1 MLRTGFNPGLL
12 RVRTDGGLNVSLLH
26 WAVVSLCFAPAWRE
40 TPTTQ
45 PDNAAIRDYLSA
57 NGLANRGLYEMAT
70 EDYRRFLAA
79 HADAEQAPAARYGLA
94 VCLMRMGKTDAAAD
108 ELAQLDRR
116 PQFNFSVE
124 VTTLL
129 GQCRLLQK
137 RYGDATTLL
146 TRVVDKHGDHEL
158 ADDAAALRIESAH
171 RDDRFDDAKKFHDA
185 FVARWPKSPMRSRA
199 EYFGGLAR
207 MSLREY
213 PAAAECFLRL
223 TKDYPNDSLAK
234 EASLHLAQCLQQTD
248 ASDSAIEQY
257 RAILKTADGPQV
269 PDAMHGL
276 ASILLRK
283 GQADEAGKLFDQFLE
298 RFSKHPLA
306 SSARILRG
314 RAWFEQGRFDR
325 AERAFSDARKHDL
338 DPALADDAAYWIAKC
353 RLRSDD
359 TAAAATMLAEAIESH
374 SQSDLLAEMIYD
386 RAVALSRAGDPK
398 AAAAALADFAQ
409 RFAAHSLAPDA
420 LYLLAVC
427 EQRGGNYA
435 ASRKHCDTFAR
446 QFARHEKAA
455 EVAFL
460 AAENEFLEGRYEP
473 AVKAYRDL
481 LDEQSDDKRA
491 ATIKLRLGTAL
502 VRLKRPTEAATI
514 LAEAAAGGG
523 DAMRPAW
530 LMLGDIAFEQSQ
542 WADAS
547 AHFTKY
553 LDAGLD
559 ASAADDALLK
569 LGLSEQREGH
579 HDAALQAF
587 DRLLEHFA
595 DSPQRAQA
603 RFERGQA
610 LLALKQPEDAAKEF
624 ERVLDESR
632 DSRFAPYALQHLGT
646 IAQQAGRL
654 DEAAKRFDEAAQA
667 APQGEVAADAA
678 LQSALSMLAAE
689 KYGDAEKA
697 LTSFLDGHSSHPRAG
712 EARARRAIAMARL
725 NRAADAIKEM
735 DAIERD
741 GAATLDPALLH
752 TLRYEKA
759 WCLRT
764 SGRESDALPIYK
776 SLLDSPDRR
785 LSTQAALELADI
797 DMRAKRFAAASALLS
812 RIKLDESPDAA
823 LIEQISYRLAV
834 CNYEQGKFAEAAEA
848 FTDFIKKH
856 PKSTQIASANA
867 LCGEALVKSGQP
879 GAAVARLKRVTEQH
893 ADDPACGPAL
903 LRLGETLAT
912 LQRWPECRQAF
923 ADYLERFSSSELAF
937 QAQFGVGWA
946 EENQNRHA
954 EAIKAYRLVIDKH
967 KGPTAARAQFQIG
980 ECLFAKKEYE
990 AAARELLKVDILYAY
1005 PEWSAAALY
1014 EAGRC
1019 FEKLERAADARA
1031 QFTQVVDKYKDT
1043 RWAALARQR
1052 LSAAPVA
1059 TALPGK
1065 DDSKATE

>member
-1 MLRTGFNPGLL
+1 MSPDRL
-12 RVRTDGGLNVSLLH
+12 RVRNDGGLNVSILQ

-40 TPTTQ
+40 TQTTQ
-45 PDNAAIRDYLSA
+45 PDNTAIRDYLSA
-57 NGLANRGLYEMAT
+57 NGLANRGLYEMAA
-70 EDYRRFLAA
+70 EDYRKFLAA

-94 VCLMRMGKTDAAAD
+94 VCLMRMGNTDAAAD
-108 ELAQLDRR
+108 ELALLDKR

-137 RYGDATTLL
+137 RFGDATPLL
-146 TRVVDKHGDHEL
+146 TRVVDKHGEHDL
-158 ADDAAALRIESAH
+158 ADDAAALRIEAAH
-171 RDDRFDDAKKFHDA
+171 RDENFEDAKKFHDA
-185 FVARWPKSPMRSRA
+185 FIARWPKSPLRPRA

-207 MSLREY
+207 MSLQDY
-213 PAAAECFLRL
+213 PTAAECFLRL
-223 TKDYPNDSLAK
+223 TKDAPNDPLAK
-234 EASLHLAQCLQQTD
+234 EATLHLAQCLQQTD

-257 RAILKTADGPQV
+257 RAILKAAEGPQV
-269 PDAMHGL
+269 PDALHGL

-283 GQADEAGKLFDQFLE
+283 GQAEEAGKLLDQFLE
-298 RFSKHPLA
+298 RFGKHGLA

-325 AERAFSDARKHDL
+325 AERAFHDARKHHL

-353 RLRSDD
+353 KLRTDD
-359 TAAAATMLAEAIESH
+359 ASAAASLLAEAIESH
-374 SQSDLLAEMIYD
+374 PQSDLLAEMTYD
-386 RAVALSRAGDPK
+386 RAVALSRAGDHK
-398 AAAAALADFAQ
+398 VAAATLADFAQ
-409 RFAAHSLAPDA
+409 RFATHPLAPDA
-420 LYLLAVC
+420 LYLLAAS
-427 EQRGGNYA
+427 EQRAGNYTS
-435 ASRKHCDTFAR
+435 SRKHCDAFAE
-446 QFARHEKAA
+446 QFAKHDKAA

-473 AVKAYRDL
+473 AVKAYRGL
-481 LDEQSDDKRA
+481 LDEQNDELRA

-502 VRLKRPTEAATI
+502 VRLKRPSEAAKV
-514 LAEAAAGGG
+514 LVEATSNDN

-547 AHFTKY
+547 GHFTKY
-553 LDAGLD
+553 LDGGLD
-559 ASAADDALLK
+559 VPTADDALLK
-569 LGLSEQREGH
+569 LGLAEQRQGH
-579 HDAALQAF
+579 PDTALKAF
-587 DRLLEHFA
+587 DKLLNHFE

-624 ERVLDESR
+624 ERVLEESR
-632 DSRFAPYALQHLGT
+632 DSRFAPYALTHLGT

-697 LTSFLDGHSSHPRAG
+697 LATFLDSHSAHPRAG
-712 EARARRAIAMARL
+712 EARARRAIALARL
-725 NRAADAIKEM
+725 NRPADAIKEM
-735 DAIERD
+735 DALERD
-741 GAATLDPALLH
+741 AAATLDPALLH

-759 WCLRT
+759 WCLRS
-764 SGRESDALPIYK
+764 SGREVDALPIYK
-776 SLLDSPDRR
+776 SLLDSPDRQ
-785 LSTQAALELADI
+785 LAAQSALELADI
-797 DMRAKRFAAASALLS
+797 DMRAKRFSAASELLR
-812 RIKLDESPDAA
+812 RIKPDESTDAA
-823 LIEQISYRLAV
+823 LLEQISYRVAV
-834 CNYEQGKFAEAAEA
+834 CEYEQGQFAEAAEA
-848 FTDFIKKH
+848 FSEFIKNH
-856 PKSTQIASANA
+856 PKSAQTASANA
-867 LCGEALVKSGQP
+867 LCGEALVKAGSP
-879 GAAVARLKRVTEQH
+879 AAAVAKLKRVVEKYP
-893 ADDPACGPAL
+893 DDPTCGPAL

-923 ADYLERFSSSELAF
+923 ADYLERFSSSDLAF

-946 EENQNRHA
+946 EENQSRHD

-990 AAARELLKVDILYAY
+990 AAARDLLKVDILYAY

-1019 FEKLERAADARA
+1019 FEKLERASDARA
-1031 QFTQVVDKYKDT
+1031 QFTQVVEKYKDT
-1043 RWAALARQR
+1043 RWAELARQR
-1052 LSAAPVA
+1052 LNAAPVA

-1065 DDSKATE
+1065 DGAKSTE